1 MKHHYPNYAAVHFEE
16 FHQRLIDNYD
26 ARKDFWMNKA
36 FPKSPKNALNSAFDE
51 SMKIF
56 ALKQFVDRTEFN
68 SINDL
73 NIANC
78 SGISHYRLNVNDGK
92 PIQFTVEGKTF
103 QTTGQYTEDF
113 FYFDRWLR
121 HLCVAITLRDNAAIQ
136 FLCSINKEVFQNVRL
151 ANMPI
156 DDVLMDFIQGMFD
169 PEADHRS
176 LILNMMESTGPENYT
191 QMRANYVAQI
201 LLPMANLFM
210 MALTNVDEEKYHDVW
225 RNAVSSHQEYWSSDT
240 ELAEDY
246 QGWISFPILA
256 ASVLMFDKK
265 GYKLP
270 TELSDAEKIYVPE
283 WLVYGDFEPQPSV
296 GVDFYEGE
304 V

>member
-1 MKHHYPNYAAVHFEE
+1 MQTHPPKLKSFTLERVRARFVRNWNTFTEGFKNHPAAYLSKANEQAIQTLCYINLNPSDRQEAINYLSLSNQTAISYYRGVISHGTTITF
-16 FHQRLIDNYD
+16 
-26 ARKDFWMNKA
+26 
-36 FPKSPKNALNSAFDE
+36 
-51 SMKIF
+51 
-56 ALKQFVDRTEFN
+56 
-68 SINDL
+68 SINEVEHEA
-73 NIANC
+73 IAQDNKD
-78 SGISHYRLNVNDGK
+78 Y
-92 PIQFTVEGKTF
+92 
-103 QTTGQYTEDF
+103 
-113 FYFDRWLR
+113 FYFGRWLR

-136 FLCSINKEVFQNVRL
+136 FLCSIKKEAFQNVRL

-176 LILNMMESTGPENYT
+176 LILNMMESTGPENYS

-210 MALTNVDEEKYHDVW
+210 MALTNVDEEKYHEVW
-225 RNAVSSHQEYWSSDT
+225 RNAVSNHQEYWSSDT

-270 TELSDAEKIYVPE
+270 SDLSDAETIYVPE
-283 WLVYGDFEPQPSV
+283 WLVYGDFESQPSV

>member
-1 MKHHYPNYAAVHFEE
+1 MNHHSPNFKSFVFDRVKKRFLRYKE
-16 FHQRLIDNYD
+16 IN
-26 ARKDFWMNKA
+26 KDGFLNQPLNFLQSSNSDVIEMLSYCAINHVSA
-36 FPKSPKNALNSAFDE
+36 SELVSSLAL
-51 SMKIF
+51 
-56 ALKQFVDRTEFN
+56 
-68 SINDL
+68 
-73 NIANC
+73 ANQT
-78 SGISHYRLNVNDGK
+78 GISHYRMIVNNGK
-92 PIQFTVEGKTF
+92 PMQFTVEGKTF

>member
-1 MKHHYPNYAAVHFEE
+1 MLTHPIVIKSSVTERVKARFTRNWNTFLDGFHEYPVDFLIKAN
-16 FHQRLIDNYD
+16 QRLIQVLCHVNL
-26 ARKDFWMNKA
+26 RENS
-36 FPKSPKNALNSAFDE
+36 KSQLIGF
-51 SMKIF
+51 
-56 ALKQFVDRTEFN
+56 LG
-68 SINDL
+68 L
-73 NIANC
+73 ANQT
-78 SGISHYRLNVNDGK
+78 GISHYRMIVNNGK
-92 PIQFTVEGKTF
+92 PMQFTVEGKTF

-136 FLCSINKEVFQNVRL
+136 FLCSIKKEAFQNVRL

-270 TELSDAEKIYVPE
+270 SDLSDAEKIYVPE

-296 GVDFYEGE
+296 GVDFFEGE

>member
-1 MKHHYPNYAAVHFEE
+1 MQTHPPKLENYVY
-16 FHQRLIDNYD
+16 QRLL
-26 ARKDFWMNKA
+26 NK
-36 FPKSPKNALNSAFDE
+36 FSKHWKVFMDTGFKSYPFDYLLEANNSALLTFCHQG
-51 SMKIF
+51 
-56 ALKQFVDRTEFN
+56 LRTRNNELISYMN
-68 SINDL
+68 L
-73 NIANC
+73 ANQA
-78 SGISHYRLNVNDGK
+78 GISSYRLIVNDGRT
-92 PIQFTVEGKTF
+92 ISFTINGKVFETV
-103 QTTGQYTEDF
+103 GKYTEDF

-136 FLCSINKEVFQNVRL
+136 FLCSIKKETFQNVRL

-169 PEADHRS
+169 SEADHRS
-176 LILNMMESTGPENYT
+176 LILKMMESTGPENYT

-256 ASVLMFDKK
+256 ASVLIFDKK

>member
-1 MKHHYPNYAAVHFEE
+1 MLTHPIVIKSSVTERVKARFTRNWNTFLDGFHEYPVDFLIKAN
-16 FHQRLIDNYD
+16 QRLIQVLCHVNL
-26 ARKDFWMNKA
+26 RENS
-36 FPKSPKNALNSAFDE
+36 KSQLIGF
-51 SMKIF
+51 
-56 ALKQFVDRTEFN
+56 LG
-68 SINDL
+68 L
-73 NIANC
+73 ANQT
-78 SGISHYRLNVNDGK
+78 GISHYRMIVNNGK
-92 PIQFTVEGKTF
+92 PMQFTVEGKTF

-136 FLCSINKEVFQNVRL
+136 FLCSIKKEAFQNVRL

-210 MALTNVDEEKYHDVW
+210 MALTNADEEKYHEVW

-270 TELSDAEKIYVPE
+270 SDLSDAEKIYVPE

-296 GVDFYEGE
+296 GVDFFEGE